1 MDEDDCDFEH
11 SPLSGPF
18 THDGQTVDLEIYRFP
33 GVPES
38 WRMEVVHRSGC
49 IRWDTTF
56 ATDADAHAAFVAMVD
71 AVGIASF
78 VGDRPKARH

>member
-1 MDEDDCDFEH
+1 MDDEDRDFEH

-18 THDGQTVDLEIYRFP
+18 TRDGETVEVEIYRFP
-33 GVPES
+33 GIPEC
-38 WRMEVVHRSGC
+38 WRLEVVHLSGC

-56 ATDADAHAAFVAMVD
+56 ATDADAHAAFVAMVQ